1 MSKKNAIITGGAG
14 NLGRA
19 VVKKFLESGY
29 RVAVTLEPNVQVD
42 EQFRNQS
49 PDLDLYELDVTD
61 EKKSEVFVKQCAEKY
76 GRIDAVVMLVGGFA
90 LGTIKEISQ
99 VSVEKMLRLNFY
111 SALAIAKPSFE
122 EMKIQKG
129 GRLIFIGA
137 RAGLDLKNGTYA
149 VEYGLSKSLLFRLS
163 ELFNAEGNAVGVV
176 SSVVVPSVID
186 TPVNRASMPTANFD
200 DWVKPEVIAESI
212 MFLCSDAGG
221 ALRDTVLKVYHNA

>member
-1 MSKKNAIITGGAG
+1 MSKKTAIITGGAG

-19 VVKKFLESGY
+19 VVKKFLETGY
-29 RVAVTLEPNVQVD
+29 RVIVTLEPKIQVD
-42 EQFRNQS
+42 DTFRTQS

-61 EKKSEVFVKQCAEKY
+61 ELKATNFVKACAEKY
-76 GRIDAVVMLVGGFA
+76 GRIDAAVMLVGGFT
-90 LGTIKEISQ
+90 LGTISELSQ
-99 VSVEKMLRLNFY
+99 ASFEKMLRLNFY

-122 EMKIQKG
+122 VMKAQKS

-163 ELFNAEGNAVGVV
+163 ELFNAEGNAVGVT
-176 SSVVVPSVID
+176 SAVVVPSVID
-186 TPVNRASMPTANFD
+186 TPVNRTSMPTANFD

-212 MFLCSDAGG
+212 AFLCSDAGG
-221 ALRDTVLKVYHNA
+221 ALRDAVLKVYHNA

>member
-1 MSKKNAIITGGAG
+1 MSKKTAIITGGAG

-19 VVKKFLESGY
+19 VVKKFLESDY
-29 RVAVTLEPNVQVD
+29 RVAVTLEPNSQVD
-42 EQFRNQS
+42 EAFRTQS

-61 EKKSEVFVKQCAEKY
+61 ELKAAEFVKQCAEKY
-76 GRIDAVVMLVGGFA
+76 ARIDVVVMLVGGFA
-90 LGTIKEISQ
+90 LGTIAEMSQ
-99 VSVEKMLRLNFY
+99 RSFEKLLRLNFY

-122 EMKIQKG
+122 VMKAQKS

-163 ELFNAEGNAVGVV
+163 ELLNAEGNAVGVT
-176 SSVVVPSVID
+176 SAVVVPSVID
-186 TPVNRASMPTANFD
+186 TPANRTSMPTANFD

-212 MFLCSDAGG
+212 AFLCSDAGG
-221 ALRDTVLKVYHNA
+221 ALRDAVLKVYHNA

>member
-1 MSKKNAIITGGAG
+1 MSKRTAIITGGAG

-19 VVKKFLESGY
+19 VVKKFLESDY
-29 RVAVTLEPNVQVD
+29 RVAVTLEPNIQVD
-42 EQFRNQS
+42 EAFRTQS

-61 EKKSEVFVKQCAEKY
+61 EVKAANFVKGCAEKY
-76 GRIDAVVMLVGGFA
+76 GHIDATVMLVGGFA
-90 LGTIKEISQ
+90 LGTISELSQ
-99 VSVEKMLRLNFY
+99 ASFEKMLRLNFY

-122 EMKIQKG
+122 VMKAQKS

-163 ELFNAEGNAVGVV
+163 ELFNAEGNAEGVV
-176 SSVVVPSVID
+176 SSVIVPSVID
-186 TPVNRASMPTANFD
+186 TPANRASMPTANFD

-212 MFLCSDAGG
+212 AFLCSDAGG
-221 ALRDTVLKVYHNA
+221 ALRDTILKVYHNA